1 MILELQRKWFTDKST
16 IGELLIND
24 EYECVTLEDPER
36 DEKIP
41 GITAIPRGFYPV
53 IITYSNRFQKR
64 MPLLKDVPNFTG
76 IRIHTGNKAEDTEG
90 CILVGRSRATDWI
103 SNSRVAYD
111 ALYPKIETALLAGED
126 VFIKIGGAA

>member
-103 SNSRVAYD
+103 SKHTT
-111 ALYPKIETALLAGED
+111 L
-126 VFIKIGGAA
+126 